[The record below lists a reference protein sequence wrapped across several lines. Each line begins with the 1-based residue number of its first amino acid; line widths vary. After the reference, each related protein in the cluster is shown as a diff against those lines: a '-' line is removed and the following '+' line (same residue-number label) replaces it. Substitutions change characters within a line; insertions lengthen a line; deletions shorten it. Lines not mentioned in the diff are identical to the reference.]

1 METTMKQIIALGAIV
16 ALLGG
21 CSSLGNK
28 DFTEIKKVD
37 TAVEKVPTWFI
48 EPPEDEA
55 PWVYGSGTGLSDSLQ
70 FSVDKAMHE
79 AKLVVADKV
88 SSKATSKTKRF
99 ISDNA
104 AGSQSNTIQKTEK
117 VSLTGF
123 EKVWIPQ
130 YITVNRNVFKEGDFY
145 RTYVLIKVNSTLIKQ
160 DKVAENSFGKKEN
173 DIANQAFETLDGG
186 NVVTEKIKP

>member
-1 METTMKQIIALGAIV
+1 
-16 ALLGG
+16 
-21 CSSLGNK
+21 
-28 DFTEIKKVD
+28 
-37 TAVEKVPTWFI
+37 
-48 EPPEDEA
+48 
-55 PWVYGSGTGLSDSLQ
+55 
-70 FSVDKAMHE
+70 MHE

-145 RTYVLIKVNSTLIKQ
+145 RTYVLIKVDSTLIKQ